1 MKPQTTLRRIQ
12 LGTMTLVIASST
24 GLAVAQRDAPPD
36 RRDSQVRGSEDPPPI
51 PLPKS
56 RPQQPRINPPPPPP
70 GTRGGT
76 SETVI
81 PDEFRRIDGV
91 DNNVGNPELGSS
103 DEPYY
108 RLLGPDYE
116 DGVGAPSGADRPSAR
131 EVSNALCAQSEP
143 TLNRRGATD
152 FLWQWGQFVDH
163 DIDETPAA
171 SPPELFNIQVPAGDP
186 WFDPQG
192 TGTVEIPLNRSH
204 GEEVD
209 GVREQVNGITAFID
223 ASNVYGSTEERAFA
237 LRALDGTGKLKTTV
251 TENGD
256 LLPYNNSGLPNAPAD
271 TPNFFLAGDVR
282 ANEQVGL
289 TAMHTLFVR
298 EHNHWAD
305 RYNEIN
311 PSASGEEIYQF
322 ARLIVGAEMQVITYR
337 EFLPVLLGPDA
348 IPPYRG
354 YDPEVDPTISNVFA
368 AAAYRLGHSLLSPD
382 LLRLDAAGDEA
393 EEGHLSLAA
402 AFFTPA
408 EIEDHGIESVLRGLA
423 GQTCQE
429 LDGELVDAVRNFLF
443 GPPGSG
449 GFDLAALNMQRGR
462 DHGLP
467 SFNASCR
474 QLGIRPA
481 RSFRA
486 INPDPEVWRPMASV
500 YDNVNQ
506 VDCWIGGLCEPHV
519 RGAMVGP
526 LNRRILADQFIRLR
540 DGDRFWYQNYL
551 PPALVRLVEGQ
562 ALARII
568 RRNTK
573 IGDEL
578 PNNVFLSEGTREV
591 PPQQAPGSTKP
602 RKDPAKLSPTR
613 RGRR

>member
-1 MKPQTTLRRIQ
+1 
-12 LGTMTLVIASST
+12 VI
-24 GLAVAQRDAPPD
+24 
-36 RRDSQVRGSEDPPPI
+36 
-51 PLPKS
+51 
-56 RPQQPRINPPPPPP
+56 
-70 GTRGGT
+70 
-76 SETVI
+76 
-81 PDEFRRIDGV
+81 
-91 DNNVGNPELGSS
+91 
-103 DEPYY
+103 
-108 RLLGPDYE
+108 
-116 DGVGAPSGADRPSAR
+116 GADPKIRGCFDLKDRPL
-131 EVSNALCAQSEP
+131 AL
-143 TLNRRGATD
+143 
-152 FLWQWGQFVDH
+152 
-163 DIDETPAA
+163 
-171 SPPELFNIQVPAGDP
+171 
-186 WFDPQG
+186 
-192 TGTVEIPLNRSH
+192 PLRH
-204 GEEVD
+204 
-209 GVREQVNGITAFID
+209 F
-223 ASNVYGSTEERAFA
+223 
-237 LRALDGTGKLKTTV
+237 
-251 TENGD
+251 
-256 LLPYNNSGLPNAPAD
+256 
-271 TPNFFLAGDVR
+271 
-282 ANEQVGL
+282 
-289 TAMHTLFVR
+289 FVR

-305 RYNEIN
+305 RYTEIN

-467 SFNASCR
+467 SFNASCH

-481 RSFRA
+481 RSFRD
-486 INPDPEVWRPMASV
+486 INRDPEVSRPMASV

-551 PPALVRLVEGQ
+551 PPALVRLDEGQ
-562 ALARII
+562 TLARII
-568 RRNTK
+568 RRNTE

-602 RKDPAKLSPTR
+602 RKEPTKLSPTR
-613 RGRR
+613 RSRR